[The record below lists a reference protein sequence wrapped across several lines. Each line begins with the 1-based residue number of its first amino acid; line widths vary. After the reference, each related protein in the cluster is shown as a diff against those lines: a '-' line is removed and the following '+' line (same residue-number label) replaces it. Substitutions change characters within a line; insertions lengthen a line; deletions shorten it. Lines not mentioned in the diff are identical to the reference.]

1 MYWTPKTRL
10 GKLVEKQEI
19 SNMADALSTRLP
31 LREPEIVDILLP
43 DLEDEVLDVNM
54 VQRMT
59 DSGRRVRFA
68 VTTVVGNTN
77 GYVGL
82 GKAKGKEV
90 GPTIRKAIDNAKLN
104 IIEVRRGCGSWEC
117 GCGKPHSLPF
127 DVSGKKGSVRVTFK
141 PAPRGIELAVG
152 DVAKPVLRLAGIKDA
167 WVFTK
172 GHTKTTANY
181 AAAAFEALKKTAEM
195 RVMRS
200 QEEEMCITTGMIPGK
215 EVESILEVTEKGDEI
230 QPAVSKESQVK
241 EEKEKKKN
249 EAEKVIVEE
258 KKDVEEKKEVK
269 EKKEEVGKKEK
280 EEDKP
285 KVQEDPK

>member
-1 MYWTPKTRL
+1 MMYWVPKTRL
-10 GKLVEKQEI
+10 GKMVEKGEI
-19 SNMADALSTRLP
+19 TTMADALRTRLP

-68 VTTVVGNTN
+68 ISTVVGNSN

-117 GCGKPHSLPF
+117 GCGEPHSLPF
-127 DVSGKKGSVRVTFK
+127 EVSGKKGSVRVTFK
-141 PAPRGIELAVG
+141 PAPRGIALAVG
-152 DVAKPVLRLAGIKDA
+152 DVAKPVLKLAGIKDA
-167 WVFTK
+167 WAFTK

-181 AAAAFEALKKTAEM
+181 AAAAFEALKMTSEM
-195 RVMRS
+195 RVMKS
-200 QEEEMCITTGMIPGK
+200 QEERMRILTGIIPGTMMEK
-215 EVESILEVTEKGDEI
+215 KEEEGEKVEVEETEAADVKKVDEEKGNE
-230 QPAVSKESQVK
+230 KEAPKK
-241 EEKEKKKN
+241 EEAGK
-249 EAEKVIVEE
+249 
-258 KKDVEEKKEVK
+258 EEKKE
-269 EKKEEVGKKEK
+269 ELKKKDLKDEEPPEK
-280 EEDKP
+280 EEEK
-285 KVQEDPK
+285 

>member
-1 MYWTPKTRL
+1 MYWVPKTRL
-10 GKLVEKQEI
+10 GKMVEKGEI
-19 SNMADALSTRLP
+19 TTMADALRTRLP

-68 VTTVVGNTN
+68 ISTVVGNSN

-117 GCGKPHSLPF
+117 GCGEPHSLPF
-127 DVSGKKGSVRVTFK
+127 EVSGKKGSVRVTFK
-141 PAPRGIELAVG
+141 PAPRGIALAVG
-152 DVAKPVLRLAGIKDA
+152 DVAKPVLKLAGIKDA
-167 WVFTK
+167 WAFTK

-181 AAAAFEALKKTAEM
+181 AAAAFEALKMTSEM
-195 RVMRS
+195 RVMKS
-200 QEEEMCITTGMIPGK
+200 QEERMRILTGIIPGTMMEKK
-215 EVESILEVTEKGDEI
+215 EEEGEKVEVKVTEVADVKKADEEKGDE
-230 QPAVSKESQVK
+230 K
-241 EEKEKKKN
+241 EEPEKK
-249 EAEKVIVEE
+249 EVEKEE
-258 KKDVEEKKEVK
+258 KKDLKDDEPP
-269 EKKEEVGKKEK
+269 EK
-280 EEDKP
+280 EEEK
-285 KVQEDPK
+285 

>member
-1 MYWTPKTRL
+1 MYWVPKTRL
-10 GKLVEKQEI
+10 GKMVEKQEI
-19 SNMADALSTRLP
+19 TNMADALGTRLP

-68 VTTVVGNTN
+68 VTTVVGNAN

-127 DVSGKKGSVRVTFK
+127 DVSGKEGSVRVTFK
-141 PAPRGIELAVG
+141 PAPRGIALAVG

-167 WVFTK
+167 WAFTK

-195 RVMRS
+195 RVLKS
-200 QEEEMCITTGMIPGK
+200 QEEGMRITTGMIPG
-215 EVESILEVTEKGDEI
+215 TETERI
-230 QPAVSKESQVK
+230 IEETEVK
-241 EEKEKKKN
+241 EEKKPKPTEKEPVK
-249 EAEKVIVEE
+249 VEE
-258 KKDVEEKKEVK
+258 DKKEDKVEDEGK
-269 EKKEEVGKKEK
+269 KQTGKDKKEESDKKEK
-280 EEDKP
+280 EEEKQ
-285 KVQEDPK
+285 KTQEEKK

>member
-1 MYWTPKTRL
+1 MYWKPKTRL
-10 GKLVEKQEI
+10 GKMVEKGEI
-19 SNMADALSTRLP
+19 TNMADALRTRLP

-68 VTTVVGNTN
+68 VTTVVGNNN

-90 GPTIRKAIDNAKLN
+90 GPTIRKAIDNSKLN

-117 GCGKPHSLPF
+117 GCGTPHSLPF

-141 PAPRGIELAVG
+141 PAPRGIALAVG

-167 WVFTK
+167 WAFTK

-195 RVMRS
+195 RVLKS
-200 QEEEMCITTGMIPGK
+200 QEDEMHITTGIIPGT
-215 EVESILEVTEKGDEI
+215 EVERVIEEPEVEGEKE
-230 QPAVSKESQVK
+230 PEAAVKEQMK
-241 EEKEKKKN
+241 EEKDKKKD
-249 EAEKVIVEE
+249 EG
-258 KKDVEEKKEVK
+258 KKEIEG
-269 EKKEEVGKKEK
+269 EKKEEPDKKEK
-280 EEDKP
+280 DVDKTKVEEDTK
-285 KVQEDPK
+285 